1 MGDHPKARGS
11 YAHLLL
17 LLVTAPAGIF
27 LAPSV
32 IGAPADDQGS
42 ADELVEVVVTVGTRV
57 RTRTT
62 ADTAV
67 PVDVFSREQVESVNS
82 SDLVEVLNAI
92 VPSFSVRREPIS
104 DGASFIRPTHLRGLD
119 THHTLVLVDGKR
131 WHRSALMRLG
141 GFGAHGPDVGSIPAI
156 AIDSVEVLRDGAAAQ
171 YGSDAIAGVINF
183 KLKADASGF
192 LARARLGG
200 YGEGDGEEATFE
212 AGIGLPLGDAG
223 FVNVGLQ
230 ASESAPTSR
239 SEPYDIAIGSSG
251 ITPLEATRSQSTVDD
266 MTYYGPDAFA
276 YTYSSNGRILQ
287 VLPGSDGIPDDLD
300 TRFADNFLRIG
311 GSREFQRPAQIWGQP
326 EREQTN
332 LAVNAALPLE
342 GVELYG
348 FTTYAIKNQTGGF
361 FYRRPGVSQL
371 LPVRLADGSI
381 YDPRASLYPSG
392 FTPQFS
398 GDVVDY
404 AIHVG
409 VRGERASGLTFDF
422 SASEG
427 ADEIRYRIANTM
439 NPSMGPDTPT
449 RFRPGN
455 LVNGEFAVNAD
466 FTWPWQVGL
475 SSPINVAFGMEYRE
489 EIYRIESGDAASY
502 EVGPFARPD
511 PYNFEITQA
520 EVDAD
525 PDDSLTTI
533 ECRIPGFESMG
544 SLCPAGDPVNNTVP
558 IGSNGFPGYPPTF
571 SSELDRQS
579 RAAYIDLEG
588 DLTLRWLANFAVRYE
603 DYSDFGDVGIWK
615 LATRYS
621 VNEDVNLRASLG
633 TGFRAPTPGQLATT
647 NVSTRIDPNGFPR
660 AEGVFPSTHPAAAL
674 FGGEPLDPEH
684 SRSWTFGAATTP
696 FEGLTL
702 TADVY
707 RIRLDDRIV
716 LSSQFAVGPDE
727 AADLARLGVPGA
739 NDIAQVRF
747 FTNDVQTETSGIDL
761 VASWAFDAAF
771 GSTLLNAAVNINRTR
786 IIDRGRFVD
795 AEAEHDVERGVPGTR
810 AVVTATHS
818 VGRFDLLVRARYYG
832 EYKNTL
838 NATLESV
845 QNFGAEVM
853 VDAEVTRTWRDR
865 FSVKAGVQNIFDNY
879 PDPGEFEVCCG
890 RIYRSDSVTPWQ
902 GTLFYLQASWS
913 SD

>member
-1 MGDHPKARGS
+1 MGDRPE
-11 YAHLLL
+11 AHGQNKVRLPT
-17 LLVTAPAGIF
+17 LLVASAASLIT
-27 LAPSV
+27 PSV
-32 IGAPADDQGS
+32 VGAPADDEDS
-42 ADELVEVVVTVGTRV
+42 ANQLVEVVVSVGTRV
-57 RTRTT
+57 RTRTA

-82 SDLVEVLNAI
+82 SDLVDVLNAI

-131 WHRSALMRLG
+131 RHRSALMRLG

-183 KLKADASGF
+183 KLKTDASGF
-192 LARARLGG
+192 HARARLGG
-200 YGEGDGEEATFE
+200 YAEGDGEEATVE
-212 AGIGLPLGDAG
+212 AGIGLPLGEAG
-223 FVNVGLQ
+223 FVNVGVQ
-230 ASESAPTSR
+230 VSASAPTSR

-251 ITPLEATRSQSTVDD
+251 ITPLEATRNQSTVNGI
-266 MTYYGPDAFA
+266 TYYGPDAFA
-276 YTYSSNGRILQ
+276 YTYSPTGEILQ

-300 TRFADNFLRIG
+300 ARFADNFLGIG
-311 GSREFQRPAQIWGQP
+311 GGRDFDSPAQIWGQP
-326 EREQTN
+326 DREQTN
-332 LAVNAALPLE
+332 LVVNAALALT

-348 FTTYAIKNQTGGF
+348 FATYATKDQTGGF

-371 LPVRLADGSI
+371 LPVRLDDGSI

-404 AIHVG
+404 AVIG
-409 VRGERASGLTFDF
+409 GARGERASGLTFDF
-422 SASEG
+422 SASQG
-427 ADEIRYRIANTM
+427 VDEIRYRIANTM
-439 NPSMGPDTPT
+439 NPSMGPQTPT

-455 LVNGEFAVNAD
+455 LVNGESAVNAD

-475 SSPINVAFGMEYRE
+475 GSPINVAFGMEYRE
-489 EIYRIESGDAASY
+489 ETYRIESGDPASY

-511 PYNFEITQA
+511 PFNFEITQA

-525 PDDSLTTI
+525 ADDGLTTT
-533 ECRIPGFESMG
+533 ECRIPGFEVMG

-558 IGSNGFPGYPPTF
+558 IGSNGFPGYPPAF
-571 SSELDRQS
+571 SSELNRQS
-579 RAAYIDLEG
+579 RAVYIDLEG
-588 DLTLRWLANFAVRYE
+588 DLTLRWLANFALRYE

-621 VNEDVNLRASLG
+621 LTEDVNLRASLG

-647 NVSTRIDPNGFPR
+647 NVSTRIDPDGFPR

-674 FGGEPLDPEH
+674 FGGQPLDAEH
-684 SRSWTFGAATTP
+684 SHSWTLGAAATP
-696 FEGLTL
+696 FAGVTM
-702 TADVY
+702 TADIY

-716 LSSQFAVGPDE
+716 LSSQFAVGPGE
-727 AADLARLGVPGA
+727 AAELGHLGVPGA

-747 FTNDVQTETSGIDL
+747 FTNDVQTETSGVDL
-761 VASWAFDAAF
+761 VVSWAFGSSF
-771 GSTLLNAAVNINRTR
+771 GATTVNAAVNVNRTR
-786 IIDRGRFVD
+786 ILDRGRFVD

-818 VGRFDLLVRARYYG
+818 VGRFDLLVRTRYYG
-832 EYKNTL
+832 EYRNTL
-838 NATLESV
+838 NATLETV

-865 FSVKAGVQNIFDNY
+865 LSVKAGVQNTFDNY

-890 RIYRSDSVTPWQ
+890 RIYRSDAVTPWQ
-902 GTLFYLQASWS
+902 GTLIYLQASWS
-913 SD
+913 SG

>member
-1 MGDHPKARGS
+1 MGERLETRRSKHPVLHA
-11 YAHLLL
+11 
-17 LLVTAPAGIF
+17 LLVAAATASF
-27 LAPSV
+27 VAPNV
-32 IGAPADDQGS
+32 AGAPADDEDS
-42 ADELVEVVVTVGTRV
+42 ADELVEVVVSVGTRV
-57 RTRTT
+57 RTRTA
-62 ADTAV
+62 ADTTV

-131 WHRSALMRLG
+131 RHRSALMRLG

-183 KLKADASGF
+183 KLKTDASGF
-192 LARARLGG
+192 HARARLGG
-200 YGEGDGEEATFE
+200 YAEGDGEEATVE

-223 FVNVGLQ
+223 FVNVGVQ

-251 ITPLEATRSQSTVDD
+251 ITPLEATRSQSTVNGI
-266 MTYYGPDAFA
+266 TYYGPDAFA
-276 YTYSSNGRILQ
+276 YTYSSTGEILQ

-300 TRFADNFLRIG
+300 TRFADNFLGIG
-311 GSREFQRPAQIWGQP
+311 GSREFQSPAQIWGQP
-326 EREQTN
+326 DRRQAN
-332 LAVNAALPLE
+332 LVVNAALPLE
-342 GVELYG
+342 RVELYG
-348 FTTYAIKNQTGGF
+348 FATYATKDQNGGF

-381 YDPRASLYPSG
+381 YDPRASLHPSG

-404 AIHVG
+404 AVLGG
-409 VRGERASGLTFDF
+409 VRGERANGLTFDL
-422 SASEG
+422 SVGRG
-427 ADEIRYRIANTM
+427 ADEIRYHIANTM
-439 NPSMGPDTPT
+439 NPSMGPETPT

-455 LVNGEFAVNAD
+455 LVNGESAVNAD

-475 SSPINVAFGMEYRE
+475 SSPVNIAFGMEYRE
-489 EIYRIESGDAASY
+489 ETYRIEPGDPASY

-511 PYNFEITQA
+511 PFNFEITQT

-525 PDDSLTTI
+525 PDDDLAMI

-558 IGSNGFPGYPPTF
+558 IGSNGFPGYPPAF
-571 SSELDRQS
+571 SSELNRQS
-579 RAAYIDLEG
+579 RAVYIDLEG
-588 DLTLRWLANFAVRYE
+588 DLTLRWLANLAVRYE

-621 VNEDVNLRASLG
+621 LTDSVNLRASLG

-647 NVSTRIDPNGFPR
+647 NVSTRIDPNGFPQ

-674 FGGEPLDPEH
+674 FGGKPLDPEH
-684 SRSWTFGAATTP
+684 SRSWTFGAAATL
-696 FEGLTL
+696 EGFTL

-727 AADLARLGVPGA
+727 ARDLARLGVPGA

-747 FTNDVQTETSGIDL
+747 FTNDVQTETSGVDL
-761 VASWAFDAAF
+761 VANWVFDSSF
-771 GSTLLNAAVNINRTR
+771 GSTTLNAAVNLNRTR
-786 IIDRGRFVD
+786 ILDRGRFVD
-795 AEAEHDVERGVPGTR
+795 AEAEHDVERGVPETR
-810 AVVTATHS
+810 AVVTALHS

-838 NATLESV
+838 NATLETV
-845 QNFGAEVM
+845 QDFGAEVM
-853 VDAEVTRTWRDR
+853 VDAEVTRTWRNR
-865 FSVKAGVQNIFDNY
+865 FSVKAGMQNIFDNY

-902 GTLFYLQASWS
+902 GALFYVQASWS

>member
-1 MGDHPKARGS
+1 MGDEPGTRRSNHPRPLV
-11 YAHLLL
+11 LLAASAASFFAL
-17 LLVTAPAGIF
+17 
-27 LAPSV
+27 SV
-32 IGAPADDQGS
+32 SGATTNKEDNADQ
-42 ADELVEVVVTVGTRV
+42 LVEVVISVGTRV
-57 RTRTT
+57 RTRTA

-67 PVDVFSREQVESVNS
+67 PVDVFSREQVESINS
-82 SDLVEVLNAI
+82 SDLVDVLNAI

-131 WHRSALMRLG
+131 WHRAALMRLG
-141 GFGAHGPDVGSIPAI
+141 GFGAHGPDVGNIPAI

-183 KLKADASGF
+183 KLKTDASGYHV
-192 LARARLGG
+192 RARLGG
-200 YGEGDGEEATFE
+200 YAEGDGQETTLE
-212 AGIGLPLGDAG
+212 AGIGLPLGAAG
-223 FVNVGLQ
+223 FVNVGAQ
-230 ASESAPTSR
+230 VSESAPTNR

-251 ITPLEATRSQSTVDD
+251 ITPLEATRSESTADGV
-266 MTYYGPDAFA
+266 TYYGPDAFA
-276 YTYSSNGRILQ
+276 YTYSSNGGIVQ

-300 TRFADNFLRIG
+300 TRFADNFRGIG
-311 GSREFQRPAQIWGQP
+311 GNREFQSPAQVWGQP
-326 EREQTN
+326 DRDQTN
-332 LAVNAALPLE
+332 VVINAALPLAA
-342 GVELYG
+342 VELYG
-348 FTTYAIKNQTGGF
+348 FATYATKYQTGGF

-398 GDVVDY
+398 GDVTDY
-404 AIHVG
+404 SIHGG
-409 VRGERASGLTFDF
+409 VRGDRASGLTFEF
-422 SASEG
+422 SASQG
-427 ADEIRYRIANTM
+427 TDEIRYRIENTM

-455 LVNGEFAVNAD
+455 LVNGEVALNAD
-466 FTWPWQVGL
+466 FAWPWQVRL
-475 SSPINVAFGMEYRE
+475 SSPVNIAFGMEYRE
-489 EIYRIESGDAASY
+489 ETYRIESGGPSSY
-502 EVGPFARPD
+502 QVGPFARRD
-511 PYNFEITQA
+511 PFNFEITQS

-525 PDDSLTTI
+525 PNDQFTSI
-533 ECRIPGFESMG
+533 ECRIPGFESVG
-544 SLCPAGDPVNNTVP
+544 SLCPAGDPVNNTLP
-558 IGSNGFPGYPPTF
+558 IGSNGFPGYPPAF
-571 SSELDRQS
+571 SSELNRQS
-579 RAAYIDLEG
+579 RAIYVDLES
-588 DLTLRWLANFAVRYE
+588 DLTLRWLANVAVRYE

-621 VNEDVNLRASLG
+621 PTDNLRLRASLG

-674 FGGEPLDPEH
+674 FGGEPLDPER
-684 SRSWTFGAATTP
+684 SRSWTLGAAATP
-696 FEGLTL
+696 FERFTL
-702 TADVY
+702 TADIY

-727 AADLARLGVPGA
+727 ARDLERLGVPGA

-747 FTNDVQTETSGIDL
+747 FTNDVRTQTSGVDL
-761 VASWAFDAAF
+761 VASWTFDSTY
-771 GSTLLNAAVNINRTR
+771 GSTTLNAAVNINRTR
-786 IIDRGRFVD
+786 ILDRGRFVD
-795 AEAEHDVERGVPGTR
+795 AEAEHDVERGVPDTR
-810 AVVTATHS
+810 AVVTAIHG
-818 VGRFDLLVRARYYG
+818 VGRFDVLVRARYYG

-838 NATLESV
+838 NATLETV

-853 VDAEVTRTWRDR
+853 VDAEVTRTWREV
-865 FSVKAGVQNIFDNY
+865 FSLKAGVQNVFDNY

-902 GTLFYLQASWS
+902 GALFYLQASWS
-913 SD
+913 SG